1 MSSPP
6 KRPRDGNDPPPLFMG
21 YSAERYF
28 NKLFDSAGLIKERN
42 DLQGKLAAAEARIA
56 ELEQRVAELEGVGGN

>member
-1 MSSPP
+1 
-6 KRPRDGNDPPPLFMG
+6 MG

-56 ELEQRVAELEGVGGN
+56 ELEQRVAELEGVGGK